1 MKREAELV
9 KEITRRGLR
18 HTKSALTVLPAGD
31 AAGAMSG
38 LVPERSVSRQL
49 GARAAVEGAQAAEVT
64 VEVAAGVAE
73 QEEEEEEREHVLA
86 VDKEGQD
93 DLAAEVAQLRADVAA
108 ILQAVGALSGAGAGA
123 GGAAS

>member
-1 MKREAELV
+1 M

-49 GARAAVEGAQAAEVT
+49 GARAAEVAVEGAQAAEVT

>member
-1 MKREAELV
+1 M

-49 GARAAVEGAQAAEVT
+49 GARAAEVAVEGAQAVEVT

>member
-1 MKREAELV
+1 M

-49 GARAAVEGAQAAEVT
+49 GARAAEVAVEGAQAVEVT

-86 VDKEGQD
+86 IDKEGQD